1 MRHFGQGAGKISEVK
16 LGGKTTSE
24 KIRYN
29 RRELRFC
36 KIIQTMSPEDK
47 VTTRTAEQA
56 RG

>member
-29 RRELRFC
+29 RELRFC
-36 KIIQTMSPEDK
+36 QIIQTMSPEDK
-47 VTTRTAEQA
+47 LTTRTAEQA